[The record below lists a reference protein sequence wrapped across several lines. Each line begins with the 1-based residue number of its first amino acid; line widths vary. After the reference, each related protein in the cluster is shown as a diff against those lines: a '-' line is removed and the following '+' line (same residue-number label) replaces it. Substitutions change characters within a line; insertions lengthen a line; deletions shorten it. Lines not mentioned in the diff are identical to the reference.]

1 MMSQSNEK
9 AGLSSDAD
17 VGIREDEVPSRIM
30 GMKIPWFL
38 AMFVVVIAAS
48 LLEAMPNE
56 IISGFTVVMVLGGL
70 LWWAGERVPVI
81 KKYGLPTV
89 LCILVP
95 SIFLYL
101 GWMPQQMAEVIDTFT
116 SESGFIN
123 FYIAALISGS
133 ILGMPRQILLR
144 AGARFAVPLVGMVA
158 IVFVT
163 IGGLAS
169 LLGFGFR
176 DGILYV
182 AGPILGGGIG
192 AGAVPMSE
200 MYALQMGGGSEDY
213 LTQLIP
219 AIVVANVLAIMIA
232 GIYNG
237 VSQNGKQ
244 LFVGFNGEGNLV
256 KATGDPRDFQ
266 LGKRKNFGTFRMLS
280 VGLALSGTLFIM
292 GTIIAVFTP
301 GIHSY
306 AWTILLA
313 AMIKIF
319 GLLPQSFEEAVVVW
333 YGFVARTLTAALLV
347 GVGVAYLDIA
357 ELLGLFGDGTYFVL
371 VVATVF
377 LAAIM
382 AGLLGRL
389 VKFYF
394 LESSVSIGLGMT
406 DMGGTGDVAV
416 LSAANRLELMPFLQI
431 SSRLGGAF
439 VLLVLSF
446 LIPLLA

>member
-1 MMSQSNEK
+1 MSHEK
-9 AGLSSDAD
+9 NNAMPPSDAD
-17 VGIREDEVPSRIM
+17 DGIREEEVPSRIL

-38 AMFVVVIAAS
+38 AMFAVVIAAS
-48 LLEAMPNE
+48 LLDAMPNE
-56 IISGFTVVMVLGGL
+56 IISGFTVVIVLGAL
-70 LWWAGERVPVI
+70 LWWAGDRVPVL

-95 SIFLYL
+95 SVFLYL
-101 GWMPQQMAEVIDTFT
+101 GWMPQSLADVMDTFT

-133 ILGMPRQILLR
+133 ILGMPRQILIK
-144 AGARFAVPLVGMVA
+144 AGARYAVPLVGMVA
-158 IVFVT
+158 IVFLA
-163 IGGLAS
+163 IGSLAA

-200 MYALQMGGGSEDY
+200 MYALQLGGDSGDY
-213 LTQLIP
+213 LSQLIP

-244 LFVGFNGEGNLV
+244 LFVGFNGEGNLI
-256 KATGDPRDFQ
+256 KATGDPKDFQ
-266 LGKRKNFGTFRMLS
+266 LSKRKSAGTFRLLS
-280 VGLALSGTLFIM
+280 VGLAISGTLFLV
-292 GTIIAVFTP
+292 GTIIAAFTP

-313 AMIKIF
+313 AVIKIF
-319 GLLPQSFEEAVVVW
+319 GLLPKSFEEAVVTW
-333 YGFVARTLTAALLV
+333 YSFVAETLTAALLV

-357 ELLGLFGDGTYFVL
+357 ELLGLFSDITYFIL
-371 VVATVF
+371 VVVTVII
-377 LAAIM
+377 AALV

-389 VKFYF
+389 VKMYYI
-394 LESSVSIGLGMT
+394 ESSVAIGLGMT

-439 VLLVLSF
+439 ILLVLSF
-446 LIPLLA
+446 LIPVLA

>member
-1 MMSQSNEK
+1 MSQSNDN
-9 AGLSSDAD
+9 AVPPNGADDAL
-17 VGIREDEVPSRIM
+17 REEETRSRIM

-38 AMFVVVIAAS
+38 ALFAVVIAAS

-56 IISGFTVVMVLGGL
+56 IISGFTVVIVLGAL
-70 LWWAGERVPVI
+70 LWWVGERIPVI

-95 SIFLYL
+95 SVLIFL
-101 GWMPQQMAEVIDTFT
+101 GWMPQTMTEVIDTFT

-133 ILGMPRQILLR
+133 ILGMPRQILIK
-144 AGARFAVPLVGMVA
+144 AGARYAVPLVGMVA
-158 IVFVT
+158 IVFLTV
-163 IGGLAS
+163 GGLAA
-169 LLGFGFR
+169 LIGFGFR

-182 AGPILGGGIG
+182 AAPVIGGGIG

-200 MYALQMGGGSEDY
+200 MYAQQLGGGSEDF
-213 LTQLIP
+213 LTQLVP

-237 VSQNGKQ
+237 MSQNGKQ
-244 LFVGFNGEGNLV
+244 LFVGFNGEGHLV
-256 KATGDPRDFQ
+256 KATGNPKDLQ
-266 LGKRKNFGTFRMLS
+266 LRGRRTAGTFRMLS
-280 VGLALSGTLFIM
+280 VGLAISGALFII
-292 GTIIAVFTP
+292 GTIIGSFTP
-301 GIHSY
+301 AIHSY

-313 AMIKIF
+313 AVIKIF
-319 GLLPQSFEEAVVVW
+319 GLLPKAFEEAVVVW
-333 YGFVARTLTAALLV
+333 YSFVAETLTAALLV

-357 ELLGLFGDGTYFVL
+357 ELVALFGDVTYFILVL
-371 VVATVF
+371 VTVVVAATS
-377 LAAIM
+377 
-382 AGLLGRL
+382 AGLLGWV
-389 VKFYF
+389 VKFYY

-439 VLLVLSF
+439 VLLLLSF
-446 LIPLLA
+446 LLPFLA